1 MAGREMQRMDQST
14 DAKAGLEL
22 DVLTIGEP
30 MVLFAACEPGPLKS
44 VARFRRF
51 SAGAE
56 LNVAI
61 GLARL
66 GLRVGYL
73 SRVGG
78 DSFGQFLLEVMI
90 SEGVETALV
99 GAESVQRTGFMLK
112 SRATDG
118 SDPQVEYHRRG
129 SAASAMDA
137 SDVQRL
143 ASARA
148 RHLHL
153 TGITPALSRGCREL
167 VFEAVRWA
175 RREGLRVSFDPNLRP
190 QLWPSAED
198 MVRTL
203 NELAGLCDL
212 VLPGIEE
219 GRRLTGLQDPAQIGA
234 FYLAQGASQVVV
246 KLGADGAWCA
256 GRNGLAQHVPGI
268 PVSHVVDTVGAGDGF
283 AVGVISGL
291 IEGLALPAAAMRGN
305 CIGARVVQHPGDSD
319 GLPRRHELQAMG
331 IAPANIQADICPP
344 VA

>member
-1 MAGREMQRMDQST
+1 MQPMDRSP
-14 DAKAGLEL
+14 DATAALEL

-30 MVLFAACEPGPLKS
+30 MVLFAAEEPGPLAS
-44 VARFRRF
+44 VNRFRRF
-51 SAGAE
+51 CAGAE

-78 DSFGQFLLEVMI
+78 DSFGKFLLETMAN
-90 SEGVETALV
+90 EGVDTELV
-99 GAESVQRTGFMLK
+99 SADGFQSTGFMLK

-137 SDVQRL
+137 SDLQRL
-143 ASARA
+143 APVRA

-153 TGITPALSRGCREL
+153 TGITPALSGGCREL

-175 RREGLRVSFDPNLRP
+175 RRSGLRVSFDPNIRP
-190 QLWPSAED
+190 QLWPSAEE
-198 MVRTL
+198 MAETL

-219 GRRLTGLQDPAQIGA
+219 GRRLTGLQDPAEICA
-234 FYLAQGASQVVV
+234 YYLAQGASQVVV
-246 KLGADGAWCA
+246 KLGAEGAWCA
-256 GRNGLAQHVPGI
+256 DRAGLAQHVPGV
-268 PVSHVVDTVGAGDGF
+268 PVAHVVDTVGAGDGF
-283 AVGVISGL
+283 AVGVVSGL
-291 IEGLALPAAAMRGN
+291 IEGLGLPAAAMRGN
-305 CIGARVVQHPGDSD
+305 LIGARVVQHPGDSD
-319 GLPRRHELQAMG
+319 GLPRRRELEAAS
-331 IAPANIQADICPP
+331 IPP
-344 VA
+344 STA